1 MLRCLAFLLMVLLP
15 LCGQER
21 MPLPMPGIRI
31 KQEDRSQPARLHD
44 LRIGVKVVGHVAT
57 TTWELTVFNPQ
68 DRVLEGELVFPLGE
82 GQTVT
87 RFAMDVNGRLR
98 EGVVVEKA
106 KGRIA
111 FEEIVRR
118 NVDPGLLEK
127 TAGNSFKARVYPI
140 PAKGYKRVVLAYE
153 QELPDAGSQDLLYQ
167 LPLAFTEKVANFGLR
182 VEVLDQPVA
191 PRATSSPLA
200 NFAFK
205 SVQRAFVA
213 EETRQDFAPSTPLA
227 VVIPRGEASGQ
238 VFVERRDGQ
247 AYFFAMVHPRLPR
260 EAKVLP
266 KRLLVVWDASASA
279 RSRDLKRE
287 LDLLEAYLKK
297 LGTSEVSLA
306 VFRNAAEPL
315 RTFAVRDGDTKALRT
330 HLEALP
336 LDGATSLG
344 ALDLQ
349 AMKVDE
355 TLLFT
360 DGMNTFGPGAAKFP
374 EAPLVALNSAL
385 TAEHGLLRALSEGR
399 GGEYLNLQT
408 LSSEEALKALSTRPL
423 AFLRATYGAGTVE
436 ELYPSAAR
444 AVRGPFGLAGRLTGA
459 HAKVTLHFGFG
470 TTTRFTKTFEIDA
483 KAAVDAP
490 VARLWAQKKLAELE
504 LDKTKNAQAI
514 TALGQAHSLVTEGTS
529 LIVLDDIAD
538 YVRYRITPPEEL
550 RAEYER
556 RVGEQM
562 NDTKRQDREHL
573 EGLVKQFEER
583 KAWWKTEF
591 KAPKESVRKDKSEEP
606 RLSVAGGGVGG
617 TAMAVR
623 IAPPPPPPPPPSPS
637 SNPRDR
643 MPGATVEVVGQAV
656 QPDRTE
662 VRSSVNYRM
671 DKLESVPGQTQS
683 VEPAA
688 SITLKPWSPDTPYL
702 KELKAAPKA
711 ERYGLYLKQRDA
723 YGKTPGFF
731 LDVSDLFREQGEKE
745 LALRI
750 LSTLAELKLEDAA
763 LLRVLGQRL
772 RQLGFHDL
780 AVWTFG
786 EVLRMREEEPQ
797 SRRDL
802 ALACAEANAPQRAV
816 DLLWEVAGKRWD
828 GRFHDVNLIA
838 LGELNALVATTKAR
852 LDASRV
858 DPRLRE
864 NLPVDIRVVLNWDT
878 DNSDMDL
885 HVIDPRGETCYYS
898 HNRTAIGGRI
908 SGDVTDGYGPEEFL
922 LKKAIPGTYQV
933 KANFFGTR
941 QQTAVGA
948 TTVVLELYLRYG
960 TGRMENK
967 SITLRLDGGNRM
979 VDIGSFTFGE
989 K

>member
-15 LCGQER
+15 LSGQER

-31 KQEDRSQPARLHD
+31 TQENRSQPARLHD

-57 TTWELTVFNPQ
+57 TTWELTVYNPQ

-167 LPLAFTEKVANFGLR
+167 LPLAFAEKVATFTLK

-205 SVQRAFVA
+205 AVQRAFVA
-213 EETRQDFAPSTPLA
+213 EETRLDFAPSAPLA

-260 EAKVLP
+260 EVKVLP
-266 KRLLVVWDASASA
+266 KRLLIAWDASASA

-287 LDLLEAYLKK
+287 LDLLETYLKK
-297 LGTSEVSLA
+297 LGTCQVSLA
-306 VFRNAAEPL
+306 VFRNTSEPL
-315 RTFAVRDGDTKALRT
+315 ESFSIQGGDARALRR

-336 LDGATSLG
+336 LDGATGLG
-344 ALDLQ
+344 ALDLR
-349 AMKVDE
+349 AVKADE
-355 TLLFT
+355 TLLFS
-360 DGMNTFGPGAAKFP
+360 DGMNTFGPGAAQFP
-374 EAPLVALNSAL
+374 EVPLVALSSAL
-385 TAEHGLLRALSEGR
+385 VAEHGLLRALSEGQ
-399 GGEYLNLQT
+399 GGEYLNLQG
-408 LSSEEALKALSTRPL
+408 LNSEEALKALSTRPL
-423 AFLRATYGAGTVE
+423 AFLRATYGAGEVE

-444 AVRGPFGLAGRLTGA
+444 AVRGPFGVAGLLKAQT
-459 HAKVTLHFGFG
+459 AKVTLHFGFG

-490 VARLWAQKKLAELE
+490 VARIWAQKKLAELE

-538 YVRYRITPPEEL
+538 YVRYRIIPPEEL

-556 RVGEQM
+556 RVVEQKG
-562 NDTKRQDREHL
+562 DAKRQDREHL
-573 EGLVKQFEER
+573 EGLVAAFAER
-583 KAWWKTEF
+583 KQWWGTVF
-591 KAPKESVRKDKSEEP
+591 KAPREKHQEFKDKAREEAERDFERRTQAASGAPAAVQLPLPHPPESVLE
-606 RLSVAGGGVGG
+606 
-617 TAMAVR
+617 
-623 IAPPPPPPPPPSPS
+623 IAPG
-637 SNPRDR
+637 NAARAIPRQDLS
-643 MPGATVEVVGQAV
+643 MAYAGAGPQGSANTV
-656 QPDRTE
+656 
-662 VRSSVNYRM
+662 S
-671 DKLESVPGQTQS
+671 
-683 VEPAA
+683 EPAA

-702 KELKAAPKA
+702 KELKAAPMA
-711 ERYGLYLKQRDA
+711 ERYALYLKQRDT

-750 LSTLAELKLEDAA
+750 LSNLAELKLEDAA

-802 ALACAEANAPQRAV
+802 ALACAEANQPQRAL
-816 DLLWEVAGKRWD
+816 DLLWEVAKTRWD
-828 GRFHDVNLIA
+828 GRFHDMNLIA
-838 LGELNALVATTKAR
+838 LGELNALVATTKTR
-852 LDASRV
+852 LDASAV

-885 HVIDPRGETCYYS
+885 HVVDPRGETCYYS

-908 SGDVTDGYGPEEFL
+908 SADVTDGYGPEEFL
-922 LKKAIPGTYQV
+922 LKRAISGTYRVQ
-933 KANFFGTR
+933 ANFFGTR

-967 SITLRLDGGNRM
+967 SITMRLDGANRM